1 MNSEET
7 KLNYEH
13 LLLLIFLI
21 GTTIFL
27 ISYVVHK
34 PRILIL
40 HSYATD
46 YAWVKDVSVG
56 LKRVLDNK
64 SYTIRWHYMDT
75 KRHPYKEYMERA
87 GATARNIIREWEP
100 HVIIAID
107 DDAQKYVAQHFNNDP
122 FIKIVYAGVG
132 SEPKDYG
139 YDKARNVT
147 GILERMP
154 LDAIKEFVMKV
165 HESLGH
171 KHAPRIIHITDIS
184 SAGEGNRNYLLNYNF
199 YPVKLVESI
208 QAFTFNDWKNAVK
221 SAEGRA
227 DFLMFTNYHTIRRS
241 REDQRIVPPKEIVE
255 WTEQNTNLLTFN
267 AWGFF
272 VMDGGMMSIGVSP
285 YEQGEV
291 AGKMAIDLIDHK
303 KNPRD
308 IPIQQTQQ
316 FIVYLRPARLKEK
329 GIKLPQIY
337 EAFARATN
345 NYYE

>member
-1 MNSEET
+1 MNNKERA
-7 KLNYEH
+7 LNYEH
-13 LLLLIFLI
+13 VLLLIFLVSV
-21 GTTIFL
+21 TIFL
-27 ISYVVHK
+27 VTYAVNK

-46 YAWVKDVSVG
+46 YAWVRDVSVG
-56 LKRVLDNK
+56 VKRALEKK
-64 SYTIRWHYMDT
+64 SYSLRWHYMDT
-75 KRHPYKEYMERA
+75 KRHPEKEYMERA
-87 GATARNIIREWEP
+87 GATARRIIREWEP
-100 HVIIAID
+100 HVVIAID
-107 DDAQKYVAQHFNNDP
+107 DDAQKFAAQYFNNDP

-154 LDAIKEFVMKV
+154 LDSIKDFVLKV
-165 HESLGH
+165 SEGFGH
-171 KHAPRIIHITDIS
+171 NPPPRIIHITDVS
-184 SAGEGNRNYLLNYNF
+184 SAGEGNRNYLLNYDF
-199 YPVKLVESI
+199 KPIKLVESI
-208 QAFTFNDWKNAVK
+208 QTLTFEDWKTAVK

-241 REDQRIVPPKEIVE
+241 REDQRLVPPKEIID
-255 WTEQNTNLLTFN
+255 WTEKNTPLLTFN

-291 AGKMAIDLIDHK
+291 AAKMAIDLIDNK

-308 IPIQQTQQ
+308 IPVQVTQQ
-316 FIVYLRPARLKEK
+316 FIIYLRPARLKEK

>member
-1 MNSEET
+1 MLNKEKT
-7 KLNYEH
+7 LNYEH
-13 LLLLIFLI
+13 VLLLVFLVFVTVFLI
-21 GTTIFL
+21 A
-27 ISYVVHK
+27 YAVNK
-34 PRILIL
+34 PRVLIL

-46 YAWVKDVSVG
+46 YAWVRDVNVG
-56 LKRVLDNK
+56 VKRALDKK
-64 SYTIRWHYMDT
+64 SYTMRWHYMDT

-107 DDAQKYVAQHFNNDP
+107 DDAQKFAAQYFNNDP

-154 LDAIKEFVMKV
+154 LDAIKDFVIKV
-165 HESLGH
+165 HDNFGH
-171 KHAPRIIHITDIS
+171 KDMPKVIHITDVS
-184 SAGEGNRNYLLNYNF
+184 SAGEGNRNSLLGYNF
-199 YPVKLVESI
+199 KPVELIESI
-208 QAFTFNDWKNAVK
+208 QAFTFDDWKEAVK
-221 SAEGRA
+221 GAEGRA

-241 REDQRIVPPKEIVE
+241 REDQRIVPPKEVID
-255 WTEQNTNLLTFN
+255 WTEQNTSLLTFN

-291 AGKMAIDLIDHK
+291 AGKMAIDIIDNK

-308 IPIQQTQQ
+308 IPVQQTQQ
-316 FIVYLRPARLKEK
+316 FIVYLRPTRLKEK
-329 GIKLPQIY
+329 GIRLPQIY

>member
-1 MNSEET
+1 MPT
-7 KLNYEH
+7 KGKSLNYEH
-13 LLLLIFLI
+13 LLLLIFLVSI
-21 GTTIFL
+21 TVFL
-27 ISYVVHK
+27 ITHAINK
-34 PRILIL
+34 PRVLIL

-46 YAWVKDVSVG
+46 YAWVRDVSVG
-56 LKRVLDNK
+56 VRRALDKK
-64 SYTIRWHYMDT
+64 SYSMRWHYMDT

-87 GATARNIIREWEP
+87 GVNARNIIKEWEP

-107 DDAQKYVAQHFNNDP
+107 DDAQQFAAKYFNNDP

-154 LDAIKEFVMKV
+154 LDSIKEFVSQMHKN
-165 HESLGH
+165 LGH
-171 KHAPRIIHITDIS
+171 KDEAKIIHITDVS
-184 SAGEGNRNYLLNYNF
+184 SAGDGNRKSLLSYDF
-199 YPVKLVESI
+199 KPIQLVESI
-208 QAFTFNDWKNAVK
+208 EAFTFDDWKNAVK
-221 SAEGRA
+221 NAEGRA

-241 REDQRIVPPKEIVE
+241 KEDKTIVPPKEVVE

-291 AGKMAIDLIDHK
+291 AGKMAIEILDNK
-303 KNPRD
+303 KNPRE
-308 IPIQQTQQ
+308 IEIQKTQQ
-316 FIVYLRPARLKEK
+316 FIVYLRPKRLKEK
-329 GIKLPQIY
+329 GIQLPPIY